1 MVVVGFALVVVGF
14 EPVLVEVFNV
24 VDFLGG
30 LPPGGPPPASLQLV
44 EYVPSGAIA
53 YIGAGLVST
62 MGLQPGR
69 AFPGF

>member
-30 LPPGGPPPASLQLV
+30 GGPPPASLQLV